1 MEATAAAV
9 DLVAGRSCDGCTMCC
24 KLLEV
29 APLNKPRATWCTHCD
44 QKRGCTIYPDRPGA
58 CRSFHC
64 GYLRIGHLD
73 ERWKP
78 SKAKFLVNYEDQANR
93 IAIHVDPARPNA
105 WRVAP
110 FYATIKQWSQ
120 RAFAERRLLIVWSAQ
135 HAIVVLPDR
144 DCDLGIVRDD
154 QFIVPVQRMTARGP
168 IVDFEVANADDLRV
182 KAI

>member
-1 MEATAAAV
+1 
-9 DLVAGRSCDGCTMCC
+9 MCC

-44 QKRGCTIYPDRPGA
+44 QKHGCNIYADRPGA

-64 GYLRIGHLD
+64 GYLRLAVLD

-78 SKAKFLVNYEDQANR
+78 SKAKFLINYEDQANR
-93 IAIHVDPARPNA
+93 IAIHVDPARPGA

-110 FYATIKQWSQ
+110 YYATIKQWSE
-120 RAFAERRLLIVWSAQ
+120 RAFAERRMVIVWSAE

-144 DCDLGIVRDD
+144 DVDLGLVRDD

-168 IVDFEVANADDLRV
+168 MVDFEVADADDSRV
-182 KAI
+182 KSR